1 MVSPWPC
8 PRVARNF
15 LSPQLLGCHLMLTY
29 PPLTA
34 TAWPGERQVLGSM
47 GKTCEMG
54 RAVVDSPLGKIEI
67 SGCEQGLHE
76 IRLCGRKTLDP
87 DPAEAPAPPKQLAG
101 PEEMME
107 PLGQCAAWL
116 DAYFRKPAVLQEL
129 PVPALHHPLFQQESF
144 TRQVLWKLL
153 QAVKFGET
161 VSYQQLAALV
171 GSPRAARAVGGAM
184 RSNPVPILVPCHRV
198 VLSSGATGN
207 YSGGMA
213 VKEWLLAH
221 EGRLAGK
228 LACGGGSRPA
238 GASRQALRGGSTR
251 SQAAGQD

>member
-1 MVSPWPC
+1 MVLPWPC

-15 LSPQLLGCHLMLTY
+15 LSPQLLGCHLMLTC
-29 PPLTA
+29 PPPTA
-34 TAWPGERQVLGSM
+34 AAWPGERQVLGSM

-129 PVPALHHPLFQQESF
+129 PVPALHHPLFQQGSF
-144 TRQVLWKLL
+144 
-153 QAVKFGET
+153 
-161 VSYQQLAALV
+161 
-171 GSPRAARAVGGAM
+171 
-184 RSNPVPILVPCHRV
+184 
-198 VLSSGATGN
+198 
-207 YSGGMA
+207 
-213 VKEWLLAH
+213 
-221 EGRLAGK
+221 
-228 LACGGGSRPA
+228 
-238 GASRQALRGGSTR
+238 
-251 SQAAGQD
+251 